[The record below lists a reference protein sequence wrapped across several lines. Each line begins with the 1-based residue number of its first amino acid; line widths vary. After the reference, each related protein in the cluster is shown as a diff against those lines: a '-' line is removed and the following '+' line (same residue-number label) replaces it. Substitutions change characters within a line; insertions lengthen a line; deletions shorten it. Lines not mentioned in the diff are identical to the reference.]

1 VRALALAALGSAS
14 ATRACAQMASRVS
27 LQSNYEIR
35 GISITGGRPV
45 GGLDLSYDF
54 TSGVFLN
61 GSAFGALSD
70 HDHPGL
76 AGFIGDAGYARR
88 LGPSLSA
95 DAGVTRT
102 EYVGI
107 GKDGTSTGYTEIYA
121 GLAWRHLSA
130 RLYYS
135 PDYYRSGA
143 QTLYGELAGNIGLAA
158 GIRLNAHIGAL
169 GYLKTGTSGPE
180 NYSLPNYAVQYY
192 TPQNYVRY
200 DWLVGASRQFG
211 AVDVHM
217 SLSGGGPNAHDHYDP
232 PEVPRY
238 GTVFI
243 LGMGYTY

>member
-1 VRALALAALGSAS
+1 
-14 ATRACAQMASRVS
+14 MASQVS

-76 AGFIGDAGYARR
+76 AGVIGDAGYARR
-88 LGPSLSA
+88 LGLSLSA

-107 GKDGTSTGYTEIYA
+107 GKGGTSTGYTEIYA
-121 GLAWRHLSA
+121 GLTWRHLTA

-135 PDYYRSGA
+135 PDYFQSGTR
-143 QTLYGELAGNIGLAA
+143 TLYGELDGNIGLVA
-158 GIRLNAHIGAL
+158 GIRLNAHLGAL
-169 GYLKTGTSGPE
+169 GYLNDGAGAPL
-180 NYSLPNYAVQYY
+180 NYVRYNYIRYDGMRY
-192 TPQNYVRY
+192 GGVRY
-200 DWLVGASRQFG
+200 DWLIGASRQFG
-211 AVDVHM
+211 AIDAHM
-217 SLSGGGPNAHDHYDP
+217 SLSGGGPNAHYAYQPSD
-232 PEVPRY
+232 VPRY
-238 GTVFI
+238 NTAFI
-243 LGMGYTY
+243 VGMGYTF